1 MTELFDRVASFPNL
15 LLAARKAV
23 RGKRG
28 REDVR
33 EFLFRLEPALLGLL
47 DQLRAGSWKPG
58 AYRLF
63 TVLEPKPRDIA
74 AVPLPDRV
82 VHHALLNLLE
92 PVVDAESIEQSYA
105 CRAGKG
111 MHAAVERARELA
123 RRHPYFLKADV
134 RKYYDSVDHAVLKG
148 MLARLVA
155 DRRVLDL
162 FFRIVDHQPE
172 GAVPGKGIPI
182 GNLTSQH
189 FANLYLGPLDRALSG
204 PADSESGRYL
214 RYMDDFL
221 LFGRTKEELHRA
233 RAEAARVLGDELCLT
248 LKEPGTFVA
257 PVSVG
262 VPFLGLRIFPG
273 TVRLGRGAL
282 RRFSRG
288 WRTRLADLRSG
299 RLPEA
304 SFHPSAAGAIGHVL
318 QADTWHL
325 RTRLFLRGSVSRPR
339 GAAA

>member
-1 MTELFDRVASFPNL
+1 MTATSLFDRVASFPNL

-23 RGKRG
+23 RGKKR

-33 EFLFRLEPALLGLL
+33 EFLFRLEPALLDLL
-47 DQLRAGSWKPG
+47 DQLRAGTWKPG

-92 PVVDAESIEQSYA
+92 PLFDAESIEQSYA

-111 MHAAVERARELA
+111 MHAAVERARDLA
-123 RRHPYFLKADV
+123 RRHPFFLKADV

-148 MLARLVA
+148 MLSRLVA
-155 DRRVLDL
+155 DQGVLDL
-162 FFRIVDHQPE
+162 LFRIVDHQPE

-189 FANLYLGPLDRALSG
+189 FANLYLGPLDRALAG
-204 PADSESGRYL
+204 GRYL

-221 LFGRTKEELHRA
+221 LFGRTKEELHRS
-233 RAEAARVLGDELCLT
+233 RAEAARVLGDELRLT
-248 LKEPGTFVA
+248 LKVPGTFIA
-257 PVSVG
+257 PVAAG

-273 TVRLGRGAL
+273 TIRLGRGAL

-288 WRTRLADLRSG
+288 WRTRLADLRSE

-325 RTRLFLRGSVSRPR
+325 RTRLFSRGPDFVSR
-339 GAAA
+339 GATA